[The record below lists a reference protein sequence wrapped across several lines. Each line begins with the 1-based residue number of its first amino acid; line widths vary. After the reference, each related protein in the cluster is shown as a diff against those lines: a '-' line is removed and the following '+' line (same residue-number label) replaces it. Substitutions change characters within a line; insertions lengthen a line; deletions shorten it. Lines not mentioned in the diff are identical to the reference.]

1 MCKVAEAPA
10 HGVGNCSSQFSST
23 ALAEALL
30 RRALGPVPMLIAA
43 LPRASSGNLAKASAS
58 SLGLTSG

>member
-1 MCKVAEAPA
+1 MELAIAPL
-10 HGVGNCSSQFSST
+10 SSQ
-23 ALAEALL
+23 APRHAEALL